1 MTVRLETSINL
12 LISRAASFLVQ
23 CYPQPDSVPVYTVC
37 ASCKIEVSN
46 IPITDES
53 GVRRSYHCRQCGE
66 VATIRSAVKNPARE
80 IEEPKTKC
88 SYCGHP
94 ESAHSIGCHRPQY
107 ESAELFE
114 FPLASRLTY

>member
-1 MTVRLETSINL
+1 MAIRLETSIYL
-12 LISRAASFLVQ
+12 LIGRATSFLVQ

-37 ASCKIEVSN
+37 ASCKAEVSSM
-46 IPITDES
+46 PITDDS
-53 GVRRSYHCRQCGE
+53 GVRCSYHCRQCGE
-66 VATIRSAVKNPARE
+66 VATIRSAVKNSVRA
-80 IEEPKTKC
+80 IEESKTKC

-94 ESAHSIGCHRPQY
+94 ESVHSIGCHRPQY